1 MIETLA
7 KIFLNTEKT
16 YQKEAMMLV
25 KRKGQYRP
33 ISTAEFSRR
42 VRNISA
48 GLRALGLKREDKLI
62 ILSENRP
69 EWVMVDLAAICLGA
83 ITVPIYTS
91 LTPQQIR
98 YIINDSEARF
108 VVCSNPEMWAKLEGI
123 KSELPLVVKYIM
135 IDDPAPAG
143 VIPLKEL
150 EKEGERENR
159 LNPEDFEKI
168 ALSIGPD
175 DLATIIYTSGTTG
188 VPKGAMLRH
197 YNLVSN
203 VQALRSVIEF
213 TSKDTVLSF
222 LPLSHVLERMCTFA
236 WIYVGATIAYAESVD
251 TVAQNLVEVRPTIMV
266 SVPRLFDKFY
276 ARVIDN
282 VLSSSNLKKK
292 IFFWALKVGRK
303 YARTKINKESISFW
317 LNFRYR
323 LAYKL
328 VFSKIVEKTGGQVRF
343 FVSGGAPLSRDIA
356 EFFYAMGILVIE
368 GYGLTETSPVIAVN
382 RLEDFRFGSVGKLIP
397 GVEVKIAP
405 DGEIW
410 TRGPNVMKG
419 YFKKEAETREVFE
432 DGWFKTG
439 DIGYLDKGG
448 YLVITDRKK
457 DIIVT
462 AGGKNVAPQP
472 IENTLKTSPY
482 IANAV
487 VVGNHRK
494 FVSALIVPDFE
505 KLEIYCRENNIYFA
519 DRQEL
524 IGRPEIY
531 EFFMKE
537 IDRLTPHL
545 ASYEKI
551 KKITLLDRDF
561 EIEAGEMTPT
571 LKVRRKIVED
581 KYRDLIDRMYAEQ
594 G

>member
-1 MIETLA
+1 MIDTLA
-7 KIFLNTEKT
+7 RVFLNTEKN
-16 YQKEAMMLV
+16 YRKEALMLV
-25 KRKGQYRP
+25 KREGKYCP
-33 ISTAEFSRR
+33 ISTDEFSQR

-48 GLRALGLKREDKLI
+48 GLRAFGLNSGDKLI

-83 ITVPIYTS
+83 VTVPIYTS
-91 LTPQQIR
+91 LTPPQIK

-108 VVCSNPEMWAKLEGI
+108 VVCSNPDMWSRLEVI
-123 KSELPLVVKYIM
+123 RAELPLVEKYIM
-135 IDDPAPAG
+135 IEDLAPAG
-143 VIPLKEL
+143 VLTLKEV
-150 EKEGERENR
+150 EKEGEKLNR
-159 LNPEDFEKI
+159 QNPGEFDKI
-168 ALSIGPD
+168 AESIGPD

-188 VPKGAMLRH
+188 VPKGAMLSH

-213 TSKDTVLSF
+213 TEKDTALSF

-251 TVAQNLVEVRPTIMV
+251 TVAQNLVEARPTIMV

-292 IFFWALKVGRK
+292 IFFWALKTGRK
-303 YARTKINKESISFW
+303 YAQKKINREKISGW
-317 LNFRYR
+317 LRFRYG

-328 VFSKIVEKTGGQVRF
+328 VFSKIVEKTGGRVRF

-382 RLEDFRFGSVGKLIP
+382 RLEDFRFGSVGKILP
-397 GVEVKIAP
+397 EVEVKIAE

-410 TRGPNVMKG
+410 ARGPNVMKG
-419 YFKKEAETREVFE
+419 YFKKEAETREAFE

-439 DIGYLDKGG
+439 DIGYLDKDG

-457 DIIVT
+457 DILVT

-472 IENTLKTSPY
+472 IENTLKSSPY

-494 FVSALIVPDFE
+494 FVSALVVPDFD
-505 KLEIYCRENNIYFA
+505 KLEIWARENNVAFG
-519 DRQEL
+519 DRKEL
-524 IGRPEIY
+524 VNRPEIY

-551 KKITLLDRDF
+551 KKISLLDKDF
-561 EIEAGEMTPT
+561 EIEAGELTPT
-571 LKVRRKIVED
+571 LKVRRKIVEE
-581 KYRDLIDRMYAEQ
+581 KYKDLIDRMYAE
-594 G
+594 